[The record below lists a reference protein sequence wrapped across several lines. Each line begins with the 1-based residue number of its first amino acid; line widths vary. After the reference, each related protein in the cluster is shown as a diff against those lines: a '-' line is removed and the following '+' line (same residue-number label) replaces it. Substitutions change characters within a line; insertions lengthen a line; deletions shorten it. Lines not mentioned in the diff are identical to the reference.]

1 MGGGKGS
8 SLDEIRGGG
17 AGPPARAVNRSIT
30 LGLASALISG
40 VIAPASA
47 QAPTPNPGTWRPL
60 GYANLQKP
68 FARDATY
75 VDIWKDAIDANSAA
89 YLARSD
95 RRFSA
100 GPAPATEAHFV
111 IWGPKRA
118 VVVSILDTALGCS
131 EKGHATGAR
140 AVVKLCPMRV
150 AVYDGLQVHTLD
162 AGRGCF
168 LEPAPGVS
176 LDPSAAA
183 SYGAYD
189 VAARVVKIGVIV
201 DGRAIDGCSFN
212 IPLDRK

>member
-8 SLDEIRGGG
+8 SLDEMRGGG
-17 AGPPARAVNRSIT
+17 AGAPARAVNRGIA
-30 LGLASALISG
+30 LGLASALISSA
-40 VIAPASA
+40 IEPASA

-68 FARDATY
+68 LARDATY
-75 VDIWKDAIDANSAA
+75 FDIWKDAIEANNAA
-89 YLARSD
+89 YQAHGD
-95 RRFSA
+95 QRFSA
-100 GPAPATEAHFV
+100 GAAPATEAHFV

-118 VVVSILDTALGCS
+118 VVVSILNTALGCS
-131 EKGHATGAR
+131 EKGHATGAH
-140 AVVKLCPMRV
+140 AIVKLCPMRV
-150 AVYDGLQVHTLD
+150 AVYNGLQVRTLD
-162 AGRGCF
+162 AGRGCV

-201 DGRAIDGCSFN
+201 DRRAVDGCSFN